1 MAISNSYV
9 KLPEGNYFI
18 VYTSVF
24 EHQHW
29 LAIHAKKIMMDF
41 QWENIN
47 LMAQQ

>member
-29 LAIHAKKIMMDF
+29 LAIHANNHDGFSMGKH
-41 QWENIN
+41 QS
-47 LMAQQ
+47 MAQQ